1 MKTKILVI
9 EDEVKI
15 ARFLELELSHEG
27 YEVKVIH
34 DGREGYEEAA
44 SGRADLIILDL
55 MLPGLSGIEICRRL
69 RRDWDMP
76 IIMLT
81 AKDDVTDKVMGLDS
95 GADDYMTKPFAI
107 EELLARI
114 RAVLKRKEKNLQH
127 SNVITCGDLT
137 LFKDEYRVTFK
148 KEEIALS
155 KTEFELLKY
164 LMENR
169 GIVLSRE
176 KILENVWGYD
186 YLGDTNITDVY
197 IRYLRNK
204 IDQKINVSYIHTV
217 RGVGYL
223 FKEHEK

>member
-34 DGREGYEEAA
+34 DGIKGYDEAA
-44 SGRADLIILDL
+44 SGQADLIILDL
-55 MLPGLSGIEICRRL
+55 MLPGLSGIEICRRV
-69 RRDWDMP
+69 RRNCDVP

-114 RAVLKRKEKNLQH
+114 RAVLKRNEKNLQH
-127 SNVITCGDLT
+127 ANVITWGDLT

-148 KEEIALS
+148 KEEVALS

-186 YLGDTNITDVY
+186 FLGDTNITDVY

-204 IDQKINVSYIHTV
+204 IDQKYNVSYIHTV